1 VQHVAYKQC
10 SALTVVFFI
19 IKQKQSIEQ
28 SNRSKQSI
36 KALKTSKPRTKYSQ
50 FSHSIQK
57 QTTTPHTKPNQN
69 PTTMSLFPRFPQND
83 FAPIFRLLDDYDS
96 HRSSRGAQSHIRA
109 FQPKFD
115 VRELNDA
122 YELHGELP
130 GIDQKDMDI
139 EFTDPHTLVVK
150 GRVERHYEAGTPPQ
164 GRITGEVQSLT
175 EQKEAPA
182 HKATVE
188 DENERGQEGAMTSAG
203 GNEGQVSKE
212 QQEGENKEDAT
223 YWVSER
229 SVGEFHRSFS
239 FPSRVDQDNV
249 KAKLN
254 NGVLT
259 ITVPKAA
266 APKARKINIE

>member
-1 VQHVAYKQC
+1 
-10 SALTVVFFI
+10 
-19 IKQKQSIEQ
+19 
-28 SNRSKQSI
+28 
-36 KALKTSKPRTKYSQ
+36 
-50 FSHSIQK
+50 
-57 QTTTPHTKPNQN
+57 
-69 PTTMSLFPRFPQND
+69 MSLFPRFPQTE
-83 FAPIFRLLDDYDS
+83 FAPIFRLLDDYDT
-96 HRSSRGAQSHIRA
+96 HRTSRQSHIRA

-115 VRELNDA
+115 VRELKDS

-130 GIDQKDMDI
+130 GIEQKDMDI
-139 EFTDPHTLVVK
+139 EFADPHTLVVK
-150 GRVERHYEAGTPPQ
+150 GRVERTYESGTPSQ
-164 GRITGEVQSLT
+164 GRITGEASADN
-175 EQKEAPA
+175 KA

-188 DENERGQEGAMTSAG
+188 DDKEQEGAAASNDG
-203 GNEGQVSKE
+203 GKQVQKH
-212 QQEGENKEDAT
+212 EGEKEGEEAT

-266 APKARKINIE
+266 APKAKKISIE

>member
-1 VQHVAYKQC
+1 
-10 SALTVVFFI
+10 
-19 IKQKQSIEQ
+19 
-28 SNRSKQSI
+28 
-36 KALKTSKPRTKYSQ
+36 
-50 FSHSIQK
+50 
-57 QTTTPHTKPNQN
+57 
-69 PTTMSLFPRFPQND
+69 MSLFPHFPQNE
-83 FAPIFRLLDDYDS
+83 FAPIFRLLDDYDTHKS
-96 HRSSRGAQSHIRA
+96 GRGAQSQIRA

-115 VRELNDA
+115 VRELKDS

-130 GIDQKDMDI
+130 GIEQKDMDI
-139 EFTDPHTLVVK
+139 EFSDPHTLVIK
-150 GRVERHYEAGTPPQ
+150 GRVERSYESGTPSQ
-164 GRITGEVQSLT
+164 GRITGEVAD
-175 EQKEAPA
+175 QKS

-188 DENERGQEGAMTSAG
+188 DDKEGEGAVTKSAGNKEVSKQEG
-203 GNEGQVSKE
+203 QKKD
-212 QQEGENKEDAT
+212 QAT

-266 APKARKINIE
+266 APKSKKISIE

>member
-1 VQHVAYKQC
+1 
-10 SALTVVFFI
+10 
-19 IKQKQSIEQ
+19 
-28 SNRSKQSI
+28 
-36 KALKTSKPRTKYSQ
+36 
-50 FSHSIQK
+50 
-57 QTTTPHTKPNQN
+57 
-69 PTTMSLFPRFPQND
+69 MSLFPRFSQNE
-83 FAPIFRLLDDYDS
+83 FTPIFRLLDDYDT
-96 HRSSRGAQSHIRA
+96 HRSRQSQSHIRA

-115 VRELNDA
+115 VRELKDA

-150 GRVERHYEAGTPPQ
+150 GRVERTYESGTPSQ
-164 GRITGEVQSLT
+164 GRITGEVSD
-175 EQKEAPA
+175 QKS

-188 DENERGQEGAMTSAG
+188 DDKEQGRTGAGAGAGATSG
-203 GNEGQVSKE
+203 GNDQQVAKSEG
-212 QQEGENKEDAT
+212 GEKNGQAT

-239 FPSRVDQDNV
+239 FPQRVDQDNV

-266 APKARKINIE
+266 EPKTKKINID

>member
-1 VQHVAYKQC
+1 
-10 SALTVVFFI
+10 
-19 IKQKQSIEQ
+19 
-28 SNRSKQSI
+28 
-36 KALKTSKPRTKYSQ
+36 
-50 FSHSIQK
+50 
-57 QTTTPHTKPNQN
+57 
-69 PTTMSLFPRFPQND
+69 MSLFPRFPQTE

-96 HRSSRGAQSHIRA
+96 HRSARSAASHIRA

-115 VRELNDA
+115 VRELKDA

-150 GRVERHYEAGTPPQ
+150 GRVERTYEEGTKPEQ
-164 GRITGEVQSLT
+164 GRITGEVSN
-175 EQKEAPA
+175 EQQKAA

-188 DENERGQEGAMTSAG
+188 DASEDKKQDGAVAQAG
-203 GNEGQVSKE
+203 KGQVEKHQGEKE
-212 QQEGENKEDAT
+212 EAT

-266 APKARKINIE
+266 APKAKKINIG